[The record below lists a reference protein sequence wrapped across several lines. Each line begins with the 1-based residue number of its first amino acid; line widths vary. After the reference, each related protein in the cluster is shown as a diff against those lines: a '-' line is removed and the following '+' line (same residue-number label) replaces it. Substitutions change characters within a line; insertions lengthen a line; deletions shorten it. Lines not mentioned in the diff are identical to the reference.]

1 MRSWELNG
9 LNILINYTER
19 AIFYPHPGSFENF
32 PLDLWVDPF
41 GSKI

>member
-9 LNILINYTER
+9 LNIINYTER

-32 PLDLWVDPF
+32 LPDLWVDPF
-41 GSKI
+41 GSKS

>member
-9 LNILINYTER
+9 LNIINYTER
-19 AIFYPHPGSFENF
+19 AIFYPHPGSFENC
-32 PLDLWVDPF
+32 PPDLWVDPF